1 MAPNQNRTRRVHMV
15 MTQEEWEMAVSLAER
30 KGLTVSDIVRLYI
43 REEYARQAEKTASKK
58 KR

>member
-1 MAPNQNRTRRVHMV
+1 MV

-30 KGLTVSDIVRLYI
+30 KGLTVSDIVRLHI
-43 REEYARQAEKTASKK
+43 REEYARQATERPATKK